1 MRVGLVLGLLHLGW
15 ILLAITPEAI
25 ADTPQRSAGEQEEVR
40 ALLRRG
46 IEEMNARRY
55 GDALQLFERADE
67 LCHCA
72 KALAHVSFAEA
83 GLTHWSDAARHL
95 GVAMRSTDP
104 WISDHQDELQREL
117 RNIEQRQEEQRAQ
130 YAAQAVRRRRLV
142 GWGILGGGLVILAS
156 GATALLISEAYVG
169 PLRHDSPPND
179 VWYRATSVDPAVQ
192 MAGGALMVVGGAV
205 TVGGLATALWP
216 ARERGLASLAWQLP
230 ATESGLAIGSRF

>member
-1 MRVGLVLGLLHLGW
+1 MRVGLVLGLIHLGW

-95 GVAMRSTDP
+95 GVAMRSSDP

-117 RNIEQRQEEQRAQ
+117 RNIEQHQEEQRAQ

-156 GATALLISEAYVG
+156 GVTALLIADAYFG
-169 PLRHDSPPND
+169 SLYDSPPEVVQVRVTTVN
-179 VWYRATSVDPAVQ
+179 PAVQ
-192 MAGGALMVVGGAV
+192 IAGGTLSVAGGVIAAA
-205 TVGGLATALWP
+205 GLATAVWP
-216 ARERGLASLAWQLP
+216 ARERGLPSLAWQLP
-230 ATESGLAIGSRF
+230 ATESALAMGGRF